1 MKDFVSRAVAY
12 LQRAGEAT
20 QGDTAPVT
28 RAVNP
33 QLVVAYVVDD
43 GDALQFVQQRDLDE
57 AGISAD
63 QLHELALANLAR
75 LSPHGVKVQQNG
87 PVYGLSVDG
96 NFDASHILMTRL
108 WQENLAHL
116 VERGFAIAIPARGVL
131 VFCDMDST
139 DGLAML
145 KDLINRV
152 GNATNYKLS
161 DAIFQI
167 RKRV

>member
-1 MKDFVSRAVAY
+1 MRERKDWEGRIRSLVRRLRPGSGDFSR
-12 LQRAGEAT
+12 
-20 QGDTAPVT
+20 
-28 RAVNP
+28 
-33 QLVVAYVVDD
+33 
-43 GDALQFVQQRDLDE
+43 
-57 AGISAD
+57 
-63 QLHELALANLAR
+63 
-75 LSPHGVKVQQNG
+75 GVEN
-87 PVYGLSVDG
+87 YVDG

-108 WQENLAHL
+108 WQGNLAHL
-116 VERGFAIAIPARGVL
+116 VERGFAIAIPVRGVL